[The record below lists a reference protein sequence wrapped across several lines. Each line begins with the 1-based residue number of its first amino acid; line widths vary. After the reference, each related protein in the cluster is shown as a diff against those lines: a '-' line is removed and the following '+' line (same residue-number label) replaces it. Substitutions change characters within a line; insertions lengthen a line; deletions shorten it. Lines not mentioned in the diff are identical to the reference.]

1 MYSRGGKM
9 SYDLTV
15 LAPDEFELLC
25 KDLFE
30 AERNIKLENFKSGRD
45 GGIDL
50 RYTIPKRNKKV
61 IIQCKRSSDYN
72 NLMKNLK
79 KDVDKVKKL
88 NPSKYIVMTS
98 APLSPPNKDEI
109 IKLFL
114 GYIKSTS
121 DIIGGNEIQSQI
133 IKHTDIERRY
143 YKLWIGSTNVLQMIV
158 NNNIL
163 NRSNFTATQIQQ
175 KIKYFVQNESFKIA
189 RDILKKNGFLIL
201 SGNPGVGKT
210 TLADMLSFNYI
221 ANGYSFYEISENI
234 EEAEKVFEKDKKQI
248 FYYDDFLGRNFL
260 ERSLTKNE
268 DRRLLNFIDKITSM
282 SNKKF
287 ILTTREYILRQAQ
300 MKYDLLNDSKIDLN
314 KHIVNVEKYNKYIKA
329 KILYNHLF
337 FSSVP
342 LEYIQNIKQF
352 KNYKRIINH
361 ENYNPR
367 LINLMTNRILLEKV
381 SSDTYADEFIRKL
394 NYPDEIWKEAF
405 ENTISDYSQ
414 WILYAL
420 LVMGE
425 KVEKSELEGCF
436 NNLNLLLY
444 NKFDNRDFTKGLR
457 ELEKT
462 FINIHITDENSYRQ
476 RIGTY
481 ISFQNPSIKDFLIK
495 YISQESYIIKML
507 WKCVPKILPL
517 INSFSIESTNEKKIP
532 LDSTIINEVINIFCE
547 RFNSFSDCMNE
558 SQKLFVLRNVSE
570 VFIFNKYPQLINH
583 TIQQL
588 KSIEQNNNIYSSD
601 FLFLLHKFQL
611 HLDKHLDYKEI
622 FIRIIMGISYYS
634 DLELIFYIQD
644 KFLDLFNTI
653 SSEIDVEGT
662 IFRVIENDMENS
674 REDEL
679 EDLDEDDL
687 RQRSDIYN
695 NVKNLFKIDLDEHLD
710 LLEDTLTELYESHPD
725 YEDYDDDYDYIDEY
739 YNDKED
745 SEIDILFDS
754 LVSS

>member
-1 MYSRGGKM
+1 M
-9 SYDLTV
+9 SYDLSV

-30 AERNIKLENFKSGRD
+30 AENNIKLENFKSGRD

-50 RYTIPKRNKKV
+50 RYTIPLGEKKV

-72 NLMKNLK
+72 NLIKNLK
-79 KDVDKVKKL
+79 KDVEKVKKL

-98 APLSPPNKDEI
+98 AGLSPLNKDEI
-109 IKLFL
+109 IKMFL

-121 DIIGGNEIQSQI
+121 DIIGGDEIQSQI
-133 IKHTDIERRY
+133 IKHTSVERRH
-143 YKLWIGSTNVLQMIV
+143 YKLWIGSTNILQTIV

-175 KIKYFVQNESFKIA
+175 KIKYFVHNDSFKIA
-189 RDILKKNGFLIL
+189 RDILKNNGFLIL

-234 EEAEKVFEKDKKQI
+234 EEAEKVFENDKKQI

-342 LEYIQNIKQF
+342 QEYIENIKQQ
-352 KNYKRIINH
+352 KNYRRIINH
-361 ENYNPR
+361 NNYNPR
-367 LINLMTNRILLEKV
+367 LINLMTNRILIDKV
-381 SSDTYADEFIRKL
+381 SSDKYADEFIRKL
-394 NYPDEIWKEAF
+394 NYPEEIWQEAF
-405 ENTISDYSQ
+405 ENTIRDYSQ

-425 KVEKSELEGCF
+425 RVEKSKLERCF
-436 NNLNLLLY
+436 NNLNLLLN
-444 NKFDNRDFTKGLR
+444 NKFGNRDFKKGLR

-462 FINIHITDENSYRQ
+462 FININDLKYDLLVVGK
-476 RIGTY
+476 GTF

-495 YISQESYIIKML
+495 YISQENYIIKML
-507 WKCVPKILPL
+507 WKSVPNVIPL
-517 INSFSIESTNEKKIP
+517 INSFSLNSSNEKKIP
-532 LDSTIINEVINIFCE
+532 IDSTIINDVINIFCE
-547 RFNSFSDCMNE
+547 RFNSFSEGMSD
-558 SQKLFVLRNVSE
+558 SQKIWVMKNVSE
-570 VFIFNKYPQLINH
+570 LFIFNNYPQLKNF
-583 TIQQL
+583 TIQEL
-588 KSIEQNNNIYSSD
+588 SSFVQNNSIYNSD
-601 FLFLLHKFQL
+601 FLYLLHKFKPFL
-611 HLDKHLDYKEI
+611 EKHLDYKEI
-622 FIRIIMGISYYS
+622 LIRVIEGIKYS
-634 DLELIFYIQD
+634 ADLELIFEIQL
-644 KFLDLFNTI
+644 KFSDLFNSI
-653 SSEIDVEGT
+653 SSEIDIEDT
-662 IFRVIENDMENS
+662 IFKVIESDMENTS
-674 REDEL
+674 EDDFEG
-679 EDLDEDDL
+679 LDEDDI
-687 RQRSDIYN
+687 RQRINTYE
-695 NVKNLFKIDLDEHLD
+695 NVQILFNIDLDEHIN
-710 LLEDTLTELYESHPD
+710 TLTDLYESYH
-725 YEDYDDDYDYIDEY
+725 DDDYRDEY
-739 YNDKED
+739 NDDYGDEYDDYYNNKED

-754 LVSS
+754 LV